1 MAITPT
7 QVTVG
12 EIFDRK
18 YMVDFYQREYKWN
31 DIEQSYKPIKSLL
44 DDIIFRFKLSYDSNV
59 DITEDIISKYD
70 WYYLNSFMTNTVGSN
85 TFIVDGQQRLTTLT
99 ILIIHLYRMALNF
112 NKNQGILINI
122 SNRICNYDNTGKM
135 VFWVGFDD
143 RKNALEN
150 IFKYGIEG
158 INHHTGDM
166 TISERNIYE
175 AYKVIDSYFAE
186 RNISEH
192 MYDAFRIYLF
202 NRIILIKIDVDDTK
216 DVSMAFE
223 VINDRG
229 IPLKSYEILKGKIIG
244 VIDKNEVDNYLS
256 FWEDNINSLGEKY
269 GEIEID
275 KFLSCY
281 FRCKYADNVNQ
292 YRALDESKY
301 HKTIYI
307 DEFNDRIG
315 FKHDVNAG
323 YLKKVKAFLKGE
335 IPYFCKIYRRICN
348 DRSIYSNSKNEYILF
363 NSINGQNMQEYLLLS
378 AIKSNDNQ
386 LEEKYS
392 LIPKLFD
399 RLYTILNLTGSYKS
413 SIFNNDIIELGFAIR
428 NKNLDEI
435 KSAFEDKL
443 LSIVRKEHN
452 RQELKEP
459 FKYEY
464 FAIRGYNNL
473 GNRFLKYFYARIERL
488 IHIETGLS
496 TATYYEMIQ
505 QAQGKNRHHI
515 EHIIANNDANRS
527 LFIDDEEFNEQRNR
541 LGALVLLRGSDN
553 QSSGNEVYADKLKTY
568 SGNGTLFAQT
578 LTDSFEHSN
587 PEFKK
592 FCLKFNLKFN
602 KYSVFDKK
610 SIEERQKL
618 LFDLAQIIW
627 NVN

>member
-7 QVTVG
+7 QITVG

-31 DIEQSYKPIKSLL
+31 DTEQSYKPIKSLL
-44 DDIIFRFKLSYDSNV
+44 DDIIYRFKLSYDSNV
-59 DITEDIISKYD
+59 DVTEDIISKYD

-99 ILIIHLYRMALNF
+99 ILIIHLYRMALGF
-112 NKNQGILINI
+112 NKHQGILINI

-158 INHHTGDM
+158 INHHIGDM
-166 TISERNIYE
+166 TISEINIYE

-186 RNISEH
+186 KNMSEH
-192 MYDAFRIYLF
+192 EYDAFRLYLF

-216 DVSMAFE
+216 DVAMAFE

-229 IPLKSYEILKGKIIG
+229 IPLKAYEILKGKIIG
-244 VIDKNEVDNYLS
+244 VIDKKEVERYLS
-256 FWEDNINSLGEKY
+256 YWEDNINSLGQAY
-269 GEIEID
+269 GEEEID

-281 FRCKYADNVNQ
+281 FRSKFTDNVNQ
-292 YRALDESKY
+292 YRALDENKY

-307 DEFNDRIG
+307 DEFNDKIG
-315 FKHDVNAG
+315 FKHDVNTN
-323 YLKKVKAFLKGE
+323 YLKKVKAFLKDE
-335 IPYFCKIYRRICN
+335 IPYYCTIYKRICN
-348 DRSIYSNSKNEYILF
+348 DHYYNNCKNDYILF
-363 NSINGQNMQEYLLLS
+363 NAVNGQNMQEYLMLS
-378 AIKSNDNQ
+378 AINLNDNQ

-392 LIPKLFD
+392 LVPRLFD

-413 SIFNNDIIELGFAIR
+413 NTFNNDIIELGINIR
-428 NKNLDEI
+428 NKDIDEI
-435 KSAFEDKL
+435 KKVFEDKL

-452 RQELKEP
+452 RVDLMEP

-464 FAIRGYNNL
+464 FAMRGYNNL
-473 GNRFLKYFYARIERL
+473 GSRFLRYFYARIERL
-488 IHIETGLS
+488 INIETGLS

-505 QAQGKNRHHI
+505 QSQGKNRHHI
-515 EHIIANNDANRS
+515 EHILANNDANRI
-527 LFIDDEEFNEQRNR
+527 LFNDDEEFNEQRNR
-541 LGALVLLRGSDN
+541 LGALVLLRGADN
-553 QSSGNEVYADKLKTY
+553 QSSGNEVYTDKLKTY

-592 FCLKFNLKFN
+592 FCIKYNLKFN
-602 KYSVFDKK
+602 KYISFDKV

-618 LFDLAQIIW
+618 LFNLAQIIW
-627 NVN
+627 KV